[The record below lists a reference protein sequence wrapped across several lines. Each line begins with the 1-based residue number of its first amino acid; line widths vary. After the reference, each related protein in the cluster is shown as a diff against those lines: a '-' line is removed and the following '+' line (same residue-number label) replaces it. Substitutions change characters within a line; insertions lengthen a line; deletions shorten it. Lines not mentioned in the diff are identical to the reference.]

1 MAEAWARLGFREAA
15 ADLGWR
21 IAERAG
27 RFVLVTAVGLFVA
40 RHLGPERL
48 GALSYGVAL
57 VTLLGFVPALG
68 LDAILKRAL
77 IPSAKQTA
85 ELLASSFSARAGWAR
100 RGRRWRCQRGLD

>member
-1 MAEAWARLGFREAA
+1 MRRRQEMAEAWARLGFREAA

-48 GALSYGVAL
+48 G
-57 VTLLGFVPALG
+57 
-68 LDAILKRAL
+68 
-77 IPSAKQTA
+77 
-85 ELLASSFSARAGWAR
+85 R
-100 RGRRWRCQRGLD
+100 R

>member
-1 MAEAWARLGFREAA
+1 MGGTEEQLRRRTSPRPQAPSVRRRQEMAEAWAKLGFREAA

-48 GALSYGVAL
+48 G
-57 VTLLGFVPALG
+57 
-68 LDAILKRAL
+68 
-77 IPSAKQTA
+77 
-85 ELLASSFSARAGWAR
+85 R
-100 RGRRWRCQRGLD
+100 R